1 MLQFHIVFICS
12 FPCSTH
18 ELKNNDF
25 SMKKKTVRLKRE
37 HFQILRETYPDSFE
51 IVETDVKVKSEGKNY
66 ILLMQ
71 VGKNHT
77 QLLMD
82 TLGMTYVGYMH
93 VLLESL
99 DYSNRVDFNV
109 LSLVGV
115 TERSIGLCK
124 QRMREA
130 NVVVKRGGN
139 YYLNPLIAI
148 KGTTIDP
155 DLVALFDNDEV
166 IKKPRKPRTPRVTPS
181 KSTALSPSPPPKE
194 TTKEKKSTN
203 VFPEDFDDVRH
214 EELREKLKEFA
225 AYRTDTRH
233 PIKKASRVAFLKNL
247 ARVSNSDADTAILIL
262 DRSIANGWQGIF
274 SLDEKRT
281 SITQKT

>member
-166 IKKPRKPRTPRVTPS
+166 IK
-181 KSTALSPSPPPKE
+181 
-194 TTKEKKSTN
+194 
-203 VFPEDFDDVRH
+203 
-214 EELREKLKEFA
+214 
-225 AYRTDTRH
+225 
-233 PIKKASRVAFLKNL
+233 
-247 ARVSNSDADTAILIL
+247 
-262 DRSIANGWQGIF
+262 
-274 SLDEKRT
+274 
-281 SITQKT
+281 